1 MTVAILDMVIE
12 MIDYASIGRRIAM
25 YRKKRSM
32 TQAALSERLGVSES
46 YVSQVERGSAKVSL
60 PRLAEIAEL
69 LDVDIALLVSDQ
81 AVVSPQ
87 PINTEI
93 FEIIQEWPTER
104 ISLLVE
110 LLLCANEKIA
120 DLDKRGSGS
129 PP

>member
-110 LLLCANEKIA
+110 LLLCANKKIA